1 MRHRTKL
8 GAIGAVVAALALG
21 LAACGGGSESQ
32 ASADQ
37 SMCQALGNY
46 ASAVA
51 GLQGL
56 SLDSTKGDIQSQ
68 TDAVQSAWNSV
79 TSAAQGVASADTSAI
94 ESAQSN
100 LQDAVGNLSDDTT
113 VAQAAQELQPQIQA
127 LSQAYKETYDGLD
140 CASLL
145 TSTTSS

>member
-1 MRHRTKL
+1 MKL
-8 GAIGAVVAALALG
+8 AVIGTAVVAVALG
-21 LAACGGGSESQ
+21 AGACGGDSESQ
-32 ASADQ
+32 ASAEQ

-56 SLDSTKGDIQSQ
+56 SLESTKSDIQSQ
-68 TDAVQSAWNSV
+68 TDAVQDAWNGV
-79 TSAAQGVASADTSAI
+79 TSAAQDLGSADTSAI
-94 ESAQSN
+94 ESAQSS

-113 VAQAAQELQPQIQA
+113 VAQAAQDLQPQIQA
-127 LSQAYKETYDGLD
+127 LPQAYKETYDGLD

>member
-1 MRHRTKL
+1 MKV
-8 GAIGAVVAALALG
+8 AVIGTVVVAIALG
-21 LAACGGGSESQ
+21 VAACGGDSESQ
-32 ASADQ
+32 ASAEQ

-56 SLDSTKGDIQSQ
+56 SLESTKSDIQSQ
-68 TDAVQSAWNSV
+68 TEAVQNAWDGV
-79 TSAAQGVASADTSAI
+79 TSAAQEVGSADTSAI
-94 ESAQSN
+94 ESAQSS
-100 LQDAVGNLSDDTT
+100 LQDAVNNLSDDTT
-113 VAQAAQELQPQIQA
+113 VAQAAQDLQPQVQA

>member
-1 MRHRTKL
+1 MRRRMKL
-8 GAIGAVVAALALG
+8 GSIGVVVAALTLG
-21 LAACGGGSESQ
+21 LAACGGSESQ
-32 ASADQ
+32 ASAEQ
-37 SMCQALGNY
+37 NMCEALGNY
-46 ASAVA
+46 ASAIA

-56 SLDSTKGDIQSQ
+56 SLDSTKQDIQSQ
-68 TDAVQSAWNSV
+68 TDAVQSAWSGV
-79 TSAAQGVASADTSAI
+79 TSAAQDLASADTSAI
-94 ESAQSN
+94 ESAQSS

-113 VAQAAQELQPQIQA
+113 VAQAAQELQPQVQA